1 MTLEA
6 KKELK
11 AETIKVTFESLSS
24 GDKCINSIFFIKQLF
39 LWEGLDKQERLRVLD
54 YLRQEA
60 ESIIET

>member
-1 MTLEA
+1 
-6 KKELK
+6 
-11 AETIKVTFESLSS
+11 
-24 GDKCINSIFFIKQLF
+24 LF